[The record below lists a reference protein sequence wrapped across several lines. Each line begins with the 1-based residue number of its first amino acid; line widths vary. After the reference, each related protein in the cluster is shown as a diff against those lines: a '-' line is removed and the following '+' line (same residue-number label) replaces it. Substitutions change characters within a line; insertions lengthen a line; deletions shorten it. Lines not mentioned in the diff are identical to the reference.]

1 MSEAPHGMGE
11 WPEIVITAKRWKLA
25 VQVTVIALCGLLV
38 GGMLEFS
45 GLLSSSAI
53 GKLGAAMGVPLVLV
67 GLGGIAIAIGIV
79 VIRDSWNHR
88 IVLGRNGVR
97 VTDGLGRYVV
107 PYSNITSVKGVPLGG
122 AVVQF
127 RDLESWLATTE
138 GSQDIRRRTAA
149 TISSQYGGHV
159 WFYDKHLSVG
169 ATAFVDLLRE
179 RTQERGHS

>member
-45 GLLSSSAI
+45 GLLSRSAI
-53 GKLGAAMGVPLVLV
+53 GKLGATTGVPLVV
-67 GLGGIAIAIGIV
+67 VSLGAIAIAIGIV
-79 VIRDSWNHR
+79 VVRDSWNHR
-88 IVLGRNGVR
+88 IVLGRTGIR

-107 PYSNITSVKGVPLGG
+107 PYRNITSVKGVPLGG
-122 AVVQF
+122 AVVEF
-127 RDLESWLATTE
+127 RDVESWLATAE

-149 TISSQYGGHV
+149 LITSQYGGHV

-169 ATAFVDLLRE
+169 ASAFIALLRE
-179 RTQERGHS
+179 RTKA